1 LTSPNNSCGFKRIF
15 CFIKNRRLSSAAFLI
30 LIASILI
37 EVFFFNFRHFE
48 SLGFLPISSGEA
60 TDIQGMT
67 PLEDGNYIV
76 GESGNSRILFKPNG
90 FVKNIKISVSSLSK
104 GYMDFFISFV
114 DEGNSEPFETE
125 VRRVVPGVER
135 TRYHRT
141 HFSGIAGEVAINLIN
156 QPFDTVSLDEIS
168 FNQTV
173 PFNFSIFRFCFVY
186 FLLFIPY
193 CFRPDSK
200 IYEFLLMDK
209 KHKFIKISTVFILAV
224 LIAVFFR
231 ILTTSNSFWVNPSRD
246 YDNQYQRLSESILD
260 GRADL
265 KEDPP
270 EWLVR
275 MQNPYDTNARLKLEL
290 EYGENALWDH
300 VFFEGRYYSYFGV
313 LPALVYHIPFYLIS
327 GDHAPTYFGIF
338 LCLTVFSFFSFLLF
352 YLLAKEYFD
361 KTPFVTYIFITLI
374 FVFSSG
380 AVYIAHRPDFYSF
393 PIALS
398 MALTVGG
405 LCFWLI
411 SKASKKGHSLFFT
424 ALGSFFIALN
434 ALSRPQFLISAFL
447 FLPIFYDK
455 LIPRY
460 LFSKRSLTFLL
471 SSLFPFILV
480 AVSAGYYN
488 YIRFGNVLD
497 FGANYNLTSNDMT
510 VRGFVA
516 NRIPLGLFTYLLQP
530 VDVDFLF
537 PYIKP
542 TSVTAKYLGVTIKEP
557 TFGGLFAISSFS
569 WLSMLTFIRS
579 DNPSADKTPKR
590 LAIASIIAA
599 LILII
604 ADTQMAGILQRY
616 FSDFSWLI
624 LLSASI
630 AAMEISN
637 SPEKSHTAKTVIR
650 TFLTLSL
657 ILCILYQLSLSFI
670 DITHTL
676 SQTEPE
682 KFYSVS
688 SLFEFLS

>member
-1 LTSPNNSCGFKRIF
+1 
-15 CFIKNRRLSSAAFLI
+15 
-30 LIASILI
+30 
-37 EVFFFNFRHFE
+37 
-48 SLGFLPISSGEA
+48 
-60 TDIQGMT
+60 M
-67 PLEDGNYIV
+67 
-76 GESGNSRILFKPNG
+76 
-90 FVKNIKISVSSLSK
+90 
-104 GYMDFFISFV
+104 
-114 DEGNSEPFETE
+114 
-125 VRRVVPGVER
+125 
-135 TRYHRT
+135 
-141 HFSGIAGEVAINLIN
+141 
-156 QPFDTVSLDEIS
+156 
-168 FNQTV
+168 
-173 PFNFSIFRFCFVY
+173 
-186 FLLFIPY
+186 
-193 CFRPDSK
+193 
-200 IYEFLLMDK
+200 
-209 KHKFIKISTVFILAV
+209 
-224 LIAVFFR
+224 
-231 ILTTSNSFWVNPSRD
+231 TTSNSFWVNPSRD
-246 YDNQYQRLSESILD
+246 YDSQYQRLSESILD
-260 GRADL
+260 GRVDL
-265 KEDPP
+265 KEEPP
-270 EWLVR
+270 EWLVK

-313 LPALVYHIPFYLIS
+313 LPALIYHIPFYLIS
-327 GDHAPTYFGIF
+327 GTHAPTYFGIF
-338 LCLTVFSFFSFLLF
+338 LCLTFFSFFSFLLF
-352 YLLAKEYFD
+352 YLLAKDSFD
-361 KTPFVTYIFITLI
+361 RIPFVTYIFITLI
-374 FVFSSG
+374 FILSSG

-411 SKASKKGHSLFFT
+411 SKASKKGFSLFFT
-424 ALGSFFIALN
+424 AMGSFFIALN

-447 FLPIFYDK
+447 FLPIFYDN
-455 LIPRY
+455 LIPGY
-460 LFSKRSLTFLL
+460 LFSKKNLTFLL
-471 SSLFPFILV
+471 FAFFPFVLV

-516 NRIPLGLFTYLLQP
+516 NRIPLGLFSYLLQP

-557 TFGGLFAISSFS
+557 TFGGIFAVSSFS
-569 WLSMLTFIRS
+569 WLSLLSFRKS
-579 DNPSADKTPKR
+579 GKPSADKTPKR
-590 LAIASIIAA
+590 LAVASIIAA

-630 AAMEISN
+630 MAMEMSN
-637 SPEKSHTAKTVIR
+637 RPEKSYDTKTVIIR